1 MIRSAAPLLAL
12 LLLAGCSSGNDG
24 ESAGD
29 PVALVSLARAE
40 PGSIAAEVTLFGTAE
55 SGATGKQGL
64 TAETDAVVTRIVAPV
79 GTRVARGDVIAVLT
93 PAPIARLDLAKAET
107 DARAADA
114 ALARAQRLRGDGLV
128 SDAEVETAR
137 AAAASARA
145 TQASL
150 AGRAGALTLRAATS
164 GFVETLAVR
173 PGDMVA
179 AGTPIATVGSP
190 DDVRARFGADPATV
204 RALRPGTL
212 IGIVPT
218 GGRAALSV
226 PVASVDPAVDPQTR
240 LASVFARL
248 PAGSGIASGETL
260 EGKVRVGSGVA
271 GLTIPYAALLD
282 DGGQPF
288 VFVVSGGTAHRRD
301 VETGPATGDRIAV
314 VKGLAAGDLVVTQ
327 GGTALEDGMKVR
339 TR

>member
-24 ESAGD
+24 DSAAD
-29 PVALVSLARAE
+29 PVALVTLARAE
-40 PGSIAAEVTLFGTAE
+40 PGAIAAEVTLFGTAE
-55 SGATGKQGL
+55 SGATGRQGL
-64 TAETDAVVTRIVAPV
+64 TAVTDAVVTRIVAPV

-93 PAPIARLDLAKAET
+93 PAPTARLELAKAET

-150 AGRAGALTLRAATS
+150 AGRAGALILRAATS
-164 GFVETLAVR
+164 GFVQTLAAR

-179 AGTPIATVGSP
+179 AGTPIATIGSP
-190 DDVRARFGADPATV
+190 DDVRARFGADPATA

-212 IGIVPT
+212 IGIVPM
-218 GGRAALSV
+218 GGRAPLSV

-240 LASVFARL
+240 LASVYARL
-248 PAGSGIASGETL
+248 PAGAGIASGETL
-260 EGKVRVGSGVA
+260 EGKVRLASGLA

-288 VFVVSGGTAHRRD
+288 VFVVSGGVAHRRD